1 MKYFILTLSILSFCI
16 SSLLFIKEFNL
27 AEFQEELVHTGLF
40 KDANASFSHAGDE
53 KIVCYR
59 QTHRN
64 FYILM
69 MTLTVSSLGFIYYGF
84 EQKKRLS
91 KALIIKN
98 EEVVQK
104 SEIIEEKNNEI
115 ISGLNYAQRLQRA
128 MLSDNEIL
136 AKRFP
141 NSWILNKP
149 KDIVSGD
156 FYWMAEV
163 DKFIFIAVADC
174 TGHGVPGAFM
184 TILGSTLLNQ
194 IIIENNVLETEQILN
209 DLCHKLYDT
218 FYSVNHE
225 QKVNDGMDISLIR
238 ICTESNELQFSGA
251 KRNLLVV
258 TEKDKYTELTGS
270 RQMLS
275 ASKINAVSYGCETMI
290 ATNRTRLYLY
300 TDGIT
305 DQLGGT
311 DYKKFMSKNFKNL
324 IASTFDLTMPNQR
337 QKTKEAFISW
347 KGENTQTDDVMVIG
361 IELNS

>member
-27 AEFQEELVHTGLF
+27 AEFKEEIAHTGLF
-40 KDANASFSHAGDE
+40 QDANASFTHSGEE

-64 FYILM
+64 FYVLM

-91 KALIIKN
+91 KELLIKN

-104 SEIIEEKNNEI
+104 SEIIEEKNKEI

-136 AKRFP
+136 GKRFP

-163 DKFIFIAVADC
+163 DKYIYIAVADC

-194 IIIENNVLETEQILN
+194 IIIENRVLETENILN

-218 FYSVNHE
+218 FYSENND

-238 ICTESNELQFSGA
+238 ICTQNNILQFSGA

-258 TEKDKYTELTGS
+258 TENDKFTEMTGS

-275 ASKINAVSYGCETMI
+275 ASKVNTESYGFETMNI
-290 ATNRTRLYLY
+290 IGKTRLYLY

-305 DQLGGT
+305 DQLGGR

-324 IASTFDLTMPNQR
+324 VASSFDLPMPAQR

-361 IELNS
+361 IEINS

>member
-27 AEFQEELVHTGLF
+27 AEFKEEIAHTGLF
-40 KDANASFSHAGDE
+40 QDANASFSHPGDE

-91 KALIIKN
+91 KELLIKN

-128 MLSDNEIL
+128 MLSDNEVL
-136 AKRFP
+136 KKRFP
-141 NSWILNKP
+141 NSWIINRP

-184 TILGSTLLNQ
+184 TILGSTLINQ
-194 IIIENNVLETEQILN
+194 IIIENNTLETEQILN

-218 FYSVNHE
+218 FYSENQN

-238 ICTESNELQFSGA
+238 ICTESKELQFSGA
-251 KRNLLVV
+251 KRSLLVV
-258 TEKDKYTELTGS
+258 TEKDLYSELAGS

-275 ASKINAVSYGCETMI
+275 ASKVNTESYGCEAMI
-290 ATNRTRLYLY
+290 AKGKTRLYLY

-324 IASTFDLTMPNQR
+324 IANTFDLPMQDQR
-337 QKTKEAFISW
+337 QKTKESFISW
-347 KGENTQTDDVMVIG
+347 KGDNTQTNDVMVIG
-361 IELNS
+361 IEIS